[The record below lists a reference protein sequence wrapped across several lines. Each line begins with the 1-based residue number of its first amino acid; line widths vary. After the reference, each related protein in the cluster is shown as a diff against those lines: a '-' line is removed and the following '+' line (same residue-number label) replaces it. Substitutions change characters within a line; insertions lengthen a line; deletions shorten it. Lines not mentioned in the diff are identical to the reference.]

1 MDELDRFRFTLG
13 SAGVKVSW
21 DEWLHLEEIER
32 ARDRTAFLAWIE
44 RNPAAMVNSTYPCKS
59 VLLDIAV
66 ILLKACANG

>member
-1 MDELDRFRFTLG
+1 MNELDRFRFTLG
-13 SAGVKVSW
+13 ATDVNVPW
-21 DEWLHLEEIER
+21 DEWERLAEIEQ

-44 RNPAAMVNSTYPCKS
+44 RNPAAMINSTYPCKS